1 MGWGPEE
8 EEDAISGGGGRT
20 VILQFIEREVLGTLF
35 IEMFANQKAPLVYL
49 SLLVVVLL
57 LLVPSLGTSP

>member
-1 MGWGPEE
+1 MGWGPKE